1 MNCVVAVEHCLAYGP
16 YQVTEV
22 RQTPKTITCT
32 PGVSCWGIN
41 FSVERGTAQT
51 AS

>member
-1 MNCVVAVEHCLAYGP
+1 MLAVEHCLDAGP
-16 YQVTEV
+16 HQVTNF
-22 RQTPKTITCT
+22 RQTPKTITFT

-41 FSVERGTAQT
+41 FSVKRETAQT

>member
-1 MNCVVAVEHCLAYGP
+1 MAVEHCLDTGP
-16 YQVTEV
+16 YQVTNF
-22 RQTPKTITCT
+22 RQTPKTVTVT

>member
-1 MNCVVAVEHCLAYGP
+1 MVAVEHCLDKGP
-16 YQVTEV
+16 YQVTDF
-22 RQTPKTITCT
+22 RQTPKTITST

-41 FSVERGTAQT
+41 FSVERETAQT